1 LVTSNDSQEVFDTL
15 DAIVTDYAAI
25 FEAEKAKALMP

>member
-1 LVTSNDSQEVFDTL
+1 MIARRSFDTL